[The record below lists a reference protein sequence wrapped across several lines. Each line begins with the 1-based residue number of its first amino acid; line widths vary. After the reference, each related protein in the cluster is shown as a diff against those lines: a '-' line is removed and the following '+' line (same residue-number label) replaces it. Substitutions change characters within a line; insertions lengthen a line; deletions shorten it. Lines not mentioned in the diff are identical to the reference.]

1 MASTISDREYVLRLL
16 VRMEGKTN
24 QVKAKT
30 ISRLLGGRVTQRLR
44 EQWKHPVISHDLP
57 PNPAV

>member
-1 MASTISDREYVLRLL
+1 MASSISDREYVLRLL

-24 QVKAKT
+24 EVKAKV

-44 EQWKHPVISHDLP
+44 EKWK
-57 PNPAV
+57 